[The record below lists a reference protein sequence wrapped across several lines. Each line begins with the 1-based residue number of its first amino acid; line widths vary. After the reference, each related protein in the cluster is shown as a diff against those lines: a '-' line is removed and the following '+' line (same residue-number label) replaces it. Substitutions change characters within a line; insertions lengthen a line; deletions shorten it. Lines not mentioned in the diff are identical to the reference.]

1 MKMAS
6 LLKKGGHANHW
17 VSPGERLAKR
27 LLFRDAMDEQAAAQ
41 LGLEPRGFGRHNL
54 AGVGYG
60 EQLVDARRAHRERN
74 ALGARFALKLLGSAD
89 AADEGDARIG
99 AGSLIPKIGDKMQL
113 CRIEQSREF
122 AGLEDSPLSWLDS
135 PLRRSS
141 SSADPISALKSLP
154 AFSVA

>member
-1 MKMAS
+1 MRIIGFAR
-6 LLKKGGHANHW
+6 
-17 VSPGERLAKR
+17 ERLAKR

-74 ALGARFALKLLGSAD
+74 ALDARFALKLLGSAD

-99 AGSLIPKIGDKMQL
+99 AGV
-113 CRIEQSREF
+113 
-122 AGLEDSPLSWLDS
+122 LDS
-135 PLRRSS
+135 KNRRQ
-141 SSADPISALKSLP
+141 DTVLQD
-154 AFSVA
+154 